1 MNGKVD
7 YRSRYILKGY
17 FREFLFLLFKNKQ
30 KSASLEP
37 LIGLL
42 AFVVYGLKTTN

>member
-1 MNGKVD
+1 MAKWTTEAD
-7 YRSRYILKGY
+7 ISSRAIS
-17 FREFLFLLFKNKQ
+17 ENFLFLLFKNKQ